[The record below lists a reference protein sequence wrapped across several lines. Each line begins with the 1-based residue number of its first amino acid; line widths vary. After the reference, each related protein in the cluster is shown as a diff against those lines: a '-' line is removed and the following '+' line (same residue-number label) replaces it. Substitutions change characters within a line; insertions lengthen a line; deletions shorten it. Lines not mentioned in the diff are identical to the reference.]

1 MVNLVSLL
9 LSGLLISPAFGS
21 QARSE
26 PSTPTTFH
34 SVFYVEV
41 DATASAQ
48 TTALAALKQYRNAN
62 AREDGFEK
70 MELFEQAGRPG
81 HYAGIETWRDQQ
93 AFDKRTADIQ
103 KQFLDTIK
111 AIRLSDL
118 DRRPYKTLT
127 VNPASG
133 TVNGQTVFVITHV
146 DVSPSPQVALLLQR
160 QAEESRKDEGNLR
173 FDVLLH
179 TMRSNHFTVIE
190 AWRNRKALDAH
201 AAAAHTR
208 QYREALGPMLGSPL
222 DERLFERIQP

>member
-41 DATASAQ
+41 DASDSAR
-48 TTALAALKQYRNAN
+48 TTVLAALKQYRNAN

-103 KQFLDTIK
+103 KQLLDTIK
-111 AIRLSDL
+111 PIRVSDV

-160 QAEESRKDEGNLR
+160 QAEESRKDEGNIR

-208 QYREALGPMLGSPL
+208 QYREELGPMLGSPL

>member
-26 PSTPTTFH
+26 PSAPTTFH

-41 DATASAQ
+41 DATASAK
-48 TTALAALKQYRNAN
+48 TMVLAALKQYRNAN
-62 AREDGFEK
+62 AREDGFENL
-70 MELFEQAGRPG
+70 ELFEQAGRPG

-111 AIRLSDL
+111 PIRLSDL

-160 QAEESRKDEGNLR
+160 HAEESRKDEGNLR
-173 FDVLLH
+173 FDVFLH

-201 AAAAHTR
+201 VSAAHTR

-222 DERLFERIQP
+222 DERLFDRIQP